1 MKSGNF
7 FLYALLILCF
17 GISACRNEKEENHY
31 STVSDMIAER
41 NKARY
46 EMAETPSKMS
56 SSPKEATTTNTDTS
70 KPKSNSNSNSKKE
83 ELLSIILYEEEV
95 EIVSS
100 ESQRTLA
107 KGIAYINKKGQI
119 VRIKLLKE

>member
-1 MKSGNF
+1 MKSRF
-7 FLYALLILCF
+7 FLYALLIFCF
-17 GISACRNEKEENHY
+17 GISACQNEKEENNY
-31 STVSDMIAER
+31 SKVSELISER

-46 EMAETPSKMS
+46 EMSETPSKMS
-56 SSPKEATTTNTDTS
+56 GSNKKVTTSNTNILKT
-70 KPKSNSNSNSKKE
+70 KSDSKKE
-83 ELLSIILYEEEV
+83 EFLSIILYEEGV

-119 VRIKLLKE
+119 VKIKLLKE

>member
-1 MKSGNF
+1 MKSGKF

-17 GISACRNEKEENHY
+17 GISACRNEKEESDY
-31 STVSDMIAER
+31 SNVSDLISER

-46 EMAETPSKMS
+46 EMAETPSKTNS
-56 SSPKEATTTNTDTS
+56 NPKKVTTTNTNTS
-70 KPKSNSNSNSKKE
+70 KPKSNSKKE
-83 ELLSIILYEEEV
+83 ELLSIILYEEGV

-119 VRIKLLKE
+119 VKIKLLKE

>member
-7 FLYALLILCF
+7 FLCALLILCF
-17 GISACRNEKEENHY
+17 GISACRNEKEENQY
-31 STVSDMIAER
+31 SRVSDLISER

-46 EMAETPSKMS
+46 EMAEIPSKMS
-56 SSPKEATTTNTDTS
+56 SSPKKVTTTNTDTS
-70 KPKSNSNSNSKKE
+70 KPKSNSKKE
-83 ELLSIILYEEEV
+83 ELLSIILYEEGV

-107 KGIAYINKKGQI
+107 KGIAYLNKKGQI

>member
-1 MKSGNF
+1 MKSRF

-17 GISACRNEKEENHY
+17 EISACRNEKEENNY
-31 STVSDMIAER
+31 SNVSDLISER

-46 EMAETPSKMS
+46 EMSKTPSEMS
-56 SSPKEATTTNTDTS
+56 RSPKKATSSNTNTL
-70 KPKSNSNSNSKKE
+70 KNKSDSKKE
-83 ELLSIILYEEEV
+83 EFLSIILYEEGV

-119 VRIKLLKE
+119 VKIKLLKE